1 GYSLLFDTLSTFQVT
16 AIAGKVP
23 GFMQLCSNTI
33 DTTGAIATSAG
44 CVTPS
49 GLANRI
55 SSGFPLS
62 VAAPTITPSAA
73 LTAAPQPAG
82 TAPRPGAVD
91 PKKQKPSLPQRR
103 FAPPPAPPQRLAGQ
117 DGYIRN
123 TREQLYCASDLKP
136 S

>member
-1 GYSLLFDTLSTFQVT
+1 GNGIPAGAHGTVTFEKADWWFKNNNIGAVAPRVGIAWSLNSKTVVRAGYSWLFDTLSTFQVT

-33 DTTGAIATSAG
+33 DTNGAIATSAG

-73 LTAAPQPAG
+73 LTTAAQPAG
-82 TAPRPGAVD
+82 TAPSVG
-91 PKKQKPSLPQRR
+91 
-103 FAPPPAPPQRLAGQ
+103 
-117 DGYIRN
+117 
-123 TREQLYCASDLKP
+123 
-136 S
+136 